1 MKTTLKKLLV
11 LSLALIMLL
20 MAVACGN
27 NDASDTGS
35 GNNDA
40 NDSKLDTELEIK
52 VYALNGTTALGM
64 ADMIK
69 KSADGT
75 DTMNYKFELFPAA
88 DQITGAILTGECA
101 IAALPTNAAAKLAQ
115 KSGGKIQLLA
125 INTLGVLYLLE
136 NGGEDIASLNDLE
149 GETVYLPGAG
159 SNPEFIT
166 AALIESAG
174 LTVGEDIMLDT
185 TTYPSPDALQAA
197 MIAGTVKYAVLPEP
211 KVTVTKAQN
220 AEVGVALDLT
230 KEWEKYNGENTLV
243 QGCLVV
249 NTQFAK
255 DHPAEIAQFLDDYK
269 SSVEFIAE
277 GSDDA
282 IATITADNVKIL
294 PSPQIAK
301 NALPNCNICFIA
313 GEDMKPLM
321 KTFCEKLYSYNPE
334 SVGAV
339 PSDGFYYV
347 AE

>member
-1 MKTTLKKLLV
+1 MKNFMKKVLV

-20 MAVACGN
+20 MTVACG
-27 NDASDTGS
+27 
-35 GNNDA
+35 GNNDS
-40 NDSKLDTELEIK
+40 NNENNGDETSTVDTELEIK

-69 KSADGT
+69 KAADGT
-75 DTMNYKFELFPAA
+75 DNMNYKFELFAAA

-101 IAALPTNAAAKLAQ
+101 IAALPTNAAAKLYQ

-136 NGGEDIASLNDLE
+136 NGGEDIKSLEELE
-149 GETVYLPGAG
+149 GETIYLPGAG

-174 LTVGEDIMLDT
+174 LTVGDDIKLDT

-197 MIAGTVKYAVLPEP
+197 MIAGQVKYAVLPEP

-220 AEVGVALDLT
+220 AEISVALDLT

-255 DHPAEIAQFLDDYK
+255 DHSAEIAQFLKDYEA
-269 SSVEFIAE
+269 SVEFIAS

-282 IATITADNVKIL
+282 IATITAESVKIL
-294 PSPQIAK
+294 PKPQIAK

-321 KTFCEKLYSYNPE
+321 KTFCEKLYAYNPQ

-339 PSDGFYYV
+339 PTDAFYYI